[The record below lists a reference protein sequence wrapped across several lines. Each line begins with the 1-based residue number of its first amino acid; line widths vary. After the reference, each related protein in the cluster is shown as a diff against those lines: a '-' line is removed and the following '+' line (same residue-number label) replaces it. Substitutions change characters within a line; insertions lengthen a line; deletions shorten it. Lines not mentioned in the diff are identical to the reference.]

1 MREEHEHH
9 GFGCRQR
16 QRVFWKAGRKTD
28 IQESARAVCAY
39 QRVEMSA
46 FQRSDVGQ
54 ETRDK
59 TWCES
64 RFSYLTPNLKKA
76 GREHSPG
83 PSGPSSG
90 TCVLPDLSPT
100 RLHGLVCM
108 CGVCMYVCVWSQLS
122 PPSPGRRRAT
132 WNQLALGG
140 LCQGGLMRERAGL
153 SFILLRVFSSG
164 SLK

>member
-16 QRVFWKAGRKTD
+16 QRVFRKAGRKTD

-90 TCVLPDLSPT
+90 TCVLPDLCPT

-108 CGVCMYVCVWSQLS
+108 CGVCVVPAVTAQPRPQEGHVES
-122 PPSPGRRRAT
+122 
-132 WNQLALGG
+132 ALGG
-140 LCQGGLMRERAGL
+140 LCQGGLMRGRAGL